1 MSHPIYPLK
10 KVDSHSMC
18 SKQNNKIPSIFVV
31 GLKGVRYSEL
41 QVFLYGESIA
51 KFLKWSYARHPMTVG
66 PYKMG
71 TFQVLHIPTDTP
83 ILLSSVVFL
92 NQGNIFLF
100 YPMPRSLLASTIML
114 QQQAR
119 CIFLTRMS
127 PTTLSWKSQLLR
139 YIISLLLFFNLLL
152 SIYQLKF
159 RMEIQLAV

>member
-1 MSHPIYPLK
+1 
-10 KVDSHSMC
+10 
-18 SKQNNKIPSIFVV
+18 
-31 GLKGVRYSEL
+31 
-41 QVFLYGESIA
+41 
-51 KFLKWSYARHPMTVG
+51 MTVG

-100 YPMPRSLLASTIML
+100 YPMSRSLLASTIML

-127 PTTLSWKSQLLR
+127 PTTLS
-139 YIISLLLFFNLLL
+139 
-152 SIYQLKF
+152 
-159 RMEIQLAV
+159 